1 MTAAMVPFPSE
12 TAERPIDIRLFSPD
26 RRFGIHLPKHCLKAM
41 LDYAT
46 RDYPRETGGVLL
58 GKYTPSMAL
67 AIVTE
72 VSGPPED
79 SSKERSG
86 FWRGVLGLQAMISR
100 LWKEQ
105 QYYLGE
111 WHVHPDGPPVP
122 STTDHDQMRAIA
134 ENSSYQCPEPLLVI
148 LSFSMESGP
157 ATWSAGSYVFP
168 RRGTLIHLRDRE
180 LAGSS
185 T

>member
-1 MTAAMVPFPSE
+1 MTAAMAPFPAGTS
-12 TAERPIDIRLFSPD
+12 ERPIDLRLFSPD
-26 RRFGIHLPKHCLKAM
+26 RCFGIHLPKHCLKAM

-67 AIVTE
+67 AVVTE

-79 SSKERSG
+79 SSKARSG
-86 FWRGVLGLQAMISR
+86 FWRGVLGLQATISR

-111 WHVHPDGPPVP
+111 WHVHPDGLPVP
-122 STTDHDQMRAIA
+122 STTDRDQMRAIA
-134 ENSSYQCPEPLLVI
+134 ESSSYQCPEPLLVI
-148 LSFSMESGP
+148 LGFSMESGP
-157 ATWSAGSYVFP
+157 AKWSAGSYVFP
-168 RRGTLIHLRDRE
+168 RRRDPIPLKDHDLI
-180 LAGSS
+180 GS
-185 T
+185 